1 MEQIKKSH
9 TKDAM
14 DSHTKFTNSHHR
26 KRNLSSS
33 SVSGVSSLTAI
44 EEETDDEADS
54 EGDNDGRPAGYAP
67 PYGCEKSRGCK
78 AGSSTGSSLLT
89 RKKKRKASYDHG
101 YDGQQSSVGG
111 DSDGSNGSYGAV
123 DDITDADDEELE
135 VEKLEERQI
144 LESEDERQTKIL
156 PAVSE
161 DPEIEDLVGLGPF
174 DDHICF
180 PTTSFLDELQIY
192 STLYDFGETD
202 MTSEV
207 VETPVQRRVHFVDS
221 DSPDGDQTS
230 TSIMDDELP
239 GDFLQEDSLDPT
251 FRRMID
257 NDTHTWDSHRPRFN
271 DIFGELDFSPTA
283 KICHVAPDAGSDG
296 SSGYE
301 CTYLD

>member
-9 TKDAM
+9 TM

-26 KRNLSSS
+26 KRKLSSS
-33 SVSGVSSLTAI
+33 SVSSVSSLTAI
-44 EEETDDEADS
+44 EEDTDDEADS
-54 EGDNDGRPAGYAP
+54 EGDNDGQPAGYAP

-89 RKKKRKASYDHG
+89 RKKKRMVSYEHG
-101 YDGQQSSVGG
+101 YDGQQSSVGV
-111 DSDGSNGSYGAV
+111 DSNSSDDSYGAV

-144 LESEDERQTKIL
+144 LESEDERQTEIL

-174 DDHICF
+174 DDF

-192 STLYDFGETD
+192 STLYGFGETD

-207 VETPVQRRVHFVDS
+207 VETSIQRRVHFVDS
-221 DSPDGDQTS
+221 DSPDSDQTS

-239 GDFLQEDSLDPT
+239 GEFLQEDSLDPT
-251 FRRMID
+251 LCRMID
-257 NDTHTWDSHRPRFN
+257 NDTHRPRFN

-283 KICHVAPDAGSDG
+283 KICHVAPDAVSDG